1 MCAASYI
8 PAVCKSIQWTKT
20 LVVFSEQAII
30 KHLLPTKRSF
40 LFKKPSWGIVE
51 YLLHGRQYPSAW
63 GMDCN
68 YNMVNISLE
77 QSKTAWEVAFP
88 LFKTFIKIQ
97 R

>member
-1 MCAASYI
+1 MVI
-8 PAVCKSIQWTKT
+8 
-20 LVVFSEQAII
+20 SEQTII
-30 KHLLPTKRSF
+30 QQLLPTKRNF
-40 LFKKPSWGIVE
+40 FFKKPSLGIVE
-51 YLLHGRQYPSAW
+51 YLLHGWQYSSAW

-68 YNMVNISLE
+68 YSMVNISLE